1 LAIGSGVDDRG
12 MSVSSSNGEGEFL
25 SSEGDVLRADSEGHV
40 SWVGNG
46 WWDLV
51 YVGQFVPYLGFR
63 DSRLLRSEDLDSS
76 C

>member
-1 LAIGSGVDDRG
+1 MAIGSSVDDHG
-12 MSVSSSNGEGEFL
+12 MSVSSSNGEGELL
-25 SSEGDVLRADSEGHV
+25 SSEGDVLRADSEGHI
-40 SWVGNG
+40 SWVSNG
-46 WWDLV
+46 WWNLV